1 MRLQVFFCLCSVTS
15 SLCIYKIH
23 KVARTNVFVKIY
35 AFQKVGAERSKNNV
49 QYVKNNVFYNLK
61 PHKRIALHQIMFF
74 SASSY
79 DPFKIL
85 NIVFLNLKRS
95 PSNPTQHKQ
104 FVYFKAFLLT
114 SLMFFSS
121 PEQTIRLR
129 RSWGWAC
136 FSLWTSVLLPTWIP
150 VAIIRDSKIQW
161 QKTH

>member
-1 MRLQVFFCLCSVTS
+1 MKRLQVFFCLCSVTS

-23 KVARTNVFVKIY
+23 KVAKNKVFVQMY
-35 AFQKVGAERSKNNV
+35 AFQNVGAERSKNNV

-85 NIVFLNLKRS
+85 NIVFLNLKLS

-104 FVYFKAFLLT
+104 FLSILKRFY
-114 SLMFFSS
+114 SPPSCSS
-121 PEQTIRLR
+121 HLQNKPYVWEDH
-129 RSWGWAC
+129 GAGPAWAC
-136 FSLWTSVLLPTWIP
+136 GLLFYFQH
-150 VAIIRDSKIQW
+150 DFQW
-161 QKTH
+161 P